1 MLHPRIEEVTQRVIE
16 RSKQTRQ
23 DYLDRISHAK
33 KQTRVRAGLGCGNIA
48 HVMAAC
54 SSDDKAR

>member
-33 KQTRVRAGLGCGNIA
+33 NKQEFVL
-48 HVMAAC
+48 
-54 SSDDKAR
+54 D